1 LSKPAHKG
9 RLWSYAC
16 RVWPY
21 KSSYQA
27 RRRDTLPAA
36 RIAVPHAAEHG
47 HPQEVSRA
55 LARSLVNQEF
65 HMSSIRTFATL
76 SSVVL
81 ITTFA
86 MAADPASTQSSTA
99 NADEHAKHHPAVAA
113 SAPTPAGAPTQDR
126 MKAMREMRDKMMNA
140 KTPEERQVLM
150 ADHMKAMQ
158 DGMQMM
164 KGMGGMDTKGMP
176 ADMAQRQR
184 VMEGRMDMMQMM
196 MDMMMQRM
204 PASVAPAAK

>member
-1 LSKPAHKG
+1 
-9 RLWSYAC
+9 
-16 RVWPY
+16 
-21 KSSYQA
+21 
-27 RRRDTLPAA
+27 
-36 RIAVPHAAEHG
+36 
-47 HPQEVSRA
+47 
-55 LARSLVNQEF
+55 
-65 HMSSIRTFATL
+65 MSSIRTLAIL

-81 ITTFA
+81 ITTLA
-86 MAADPASTQSSTA
+86 MAADPAGTQSSTA
-99 NADEHAKHHPAVAA
+99 DAAEHAKHHPAGAA
-113 SAPTPAGAPTQDR
+113 SAPAPAPAGTPMQDR

-140 KTPEERQVLM
+140 KTPEERQALM

-176 ADMAQRQR
+176 AGMAQRQR

-204 PASVAPAAK
+204 PESGAAPAAK